1 MGRTT
6 VRRVNHGRGGRSPNT
21 LLMLG
26 GALILLFAIVG
37 VVSAGAYVA
46 GKVSTTSSPR
56 ATHSG
61 GTPAGSQDGIAQ
73 ARAEATQIVRSAQ
86 SASNRIVTSATS
98 RASRQ
103 ANRILAVARR
113 NARHTTRSV
122 SQVVPTPAPAVN
134 VPPPIL
140 APTAIPP
147 SYGAFATAVPTL
159 STQTYAAPKADLS
172 HVPASWLVVGYN
184 ASFGAG
190 PGAVGGV
197 TVTNRSGKTFSGTA
211 TVAYTVGGKATAT
224 FGSVAPGQTVV
235 LPLNGSP
242 YHGGGYSISMS
253 NLH

>member
-1 MGRTT
+1 LGRTT
-6 VRRVNHGRGGRSPNT
+6 VRRVNHGRGGRSPNA

-46 GKVSTTSSPR
+46 GKLSTTSSPR
-56 ATHSG
+56 ATH
-61 GTPAGSQDGIAQ
+61 PGSRGRGAQASIAQ
-73 ARAEATQIVRSAQ
+73 AHAEATQIVRSAQ
-86 SASNRIVTSATS
+86 SASNRIVMSATS

-103 ANRILAVARR
+103 ATKILAAARR

-122 SQVVPTPAPAVN
+122 AQVVPTPAPAVN
-134 VPPPIL
+134 VPPPVL
-140 APTAIPP
+140 APTAVPP
-147 SYGAFATAVPTL
+147 SYGAFATAIPTP
-159 STQTYAAPKADLS
+159 SGQTYVAPKADLS

-184 ASFGAG
+184 ASFAAG
-190 PGAVGGV
+190 PGSAGGV

-211 TVAYTVGGKATAT
+211 TVTYKSGGKATAT